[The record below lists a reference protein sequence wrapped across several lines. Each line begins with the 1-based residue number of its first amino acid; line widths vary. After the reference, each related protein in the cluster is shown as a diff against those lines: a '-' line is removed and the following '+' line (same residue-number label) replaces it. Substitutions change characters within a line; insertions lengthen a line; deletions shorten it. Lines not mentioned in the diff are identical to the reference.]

1 MGAAFFYHLTRQ
13 SVDQAMSMLLPKCL
27 EQDWRVLVRGTDAKG
42 LGRLD
47 KALWTMDPD
56 SFLPH
61 AMAGGAH
68 DDMQPILLAIEGVE
82 VEHDC
87 LMAVQSAAVTSDEV
101 SARQR
106 TMILFEAA
114 DDAQMANARAQWK
127 ALTDAG
133 CSAQYWSQES
143 GRWAKK
149 AEKN

>member
-27 EQDWRVLVRGTDAKG
+27 GQDWRVLVRGTDVAA
-42 LGRLD
+42 LGHLD
-47 KALWTMDPD
+47 QVLWTIEPD

-61 AMAGGAH
+61 GMAGGMH
-68 DDMQPILLAIEGVE
+68 DDMQPILLAMEGVE
-82 VEHDC
+82 AEHDC
-87 LMAVQSAAVTSDEV
+87 LMAVQSAAVTADEV
-101 SARQR
+101 NARQR
-106 TMILFEAA
+106 TIILFEAA
-114 DDAQMANARAQWK
+114 DEMQMAHARQQWK